1 MTPMWQIIF
10 KKEFWEVFRDQ
21 RTHFNTIY
29 SPLLLTP
36 VMFALLGI
44 LIQNEM
50 KSARQ
55 ETVAVAFVGVQKSP
69 ALSDV
74 LKVAK
79 VIKSSDEDKYL
90 VTNVETQ
97 AEAEELI
104 RNKKVRAALVFPPD
118 AEAAVMESRQIPIT
132 VLADQGRQSSS
143 QAADRLKG
151 FLDRRARRLVG
162 LRLLENGLP
171 QQLAE
176 PFAPVEKNIKGG
188 ASPGT
193 ALVTTIL
200 PYMLAIYAI
209 IGGAYLANDTVA
221 GEKERGTLETLLVSP
236 ASRRELV
243 TGKFLAVA
251 AVAMLGGMLSVVGF
265 IWPFYVPI
273 PAFAWMAKSGL
284 TLTFTGVAAMFLVEI
299 PLAVMGAGILLT
311 VSTYARNQREAQS
324 YLAPVMLVATSGAML
339 SLVLKSEAPLFWAA
353 VPITNASLVLKQA
366 LEGVWNPAFVL
377 IACVTSLLY
386 ALIAVLFAAHSF
398 QKESILLKA

>member
-1 MTPMWQIIF
+1 MIPMWQIIF

-36 VMFALLGI
+36 VMFALLGV

-55 ETVAVAFVGVQKSP
+55 ETVAVAFVGVQNSP
-69 ALSDV
+69 TLSDV

-79 VIKSSDEDKYL
+79 VTKSSDEDKYL

-97 AEAEELI
+97 SEAEELI
-104 RNKKVRAALVFPPD
+104 RSKKVRAALVFPPD
-118 AEAAVMESRQIPIT
+118 AEAAVMESRQIPVT

-151 FLDRRARRLVG
+151 FLDRRAGRLVG

>member
-1 MTPMWQIIF
+1 MTPLWQIIF
-10 KKEFWEVFRDQ
+10 KKEFWEAFRDK

-36 VMFALLGI
+36 VLFALLGV
-44 LIQNEM
+44 LIQSEM
-50 KSARQ
+50 KSAQQ
-55 ETVAVAFVGVQKSP
+55 ETVPVAFVGVQESRT
-69 ALSDV
+69 LSDV

-79 VIKSSDEDKYL
+79 VFKSPDDDRYL
-90 VTNVETQ
+90 VTNVRTQ

-104 RNKKVRAALVFPPD
+104 RTKKVRAALVFPSN
-118 AEAAVMESRQIPIT
+118 AEAELMESHQIPVA
-132 VLADQGRQSSS
+132 VLADQGRQTSA
-143 QAADRLKG
+143 QAADRLKS
-151 FLDRRARRLVG
+151 FLDRRAGRLVG
-162 LRLLENGLP
+162 LRLQENGLP
-171 QQLAE
+171 QLLAK

-193 ALVTTIL
+193 ALVTMIL

-251 AVAMLGGMLSVVGF
+251 AVAMIGGMLSVIGF
-265 IWPFYVPI
+265 IWPFYVKI
-273 PAFAWMAKSGL
+273 PAFAWMVKSGI

-324 YLAPVMLVATSGAML
+324 YLAPVMLVTTSGAML
-339 SLVLKSEAPLFWAA
+339 SLFLKSEAPLFWAA

-386 ALIAVLFAAHSF
+386 AVTAVLFAAHAF